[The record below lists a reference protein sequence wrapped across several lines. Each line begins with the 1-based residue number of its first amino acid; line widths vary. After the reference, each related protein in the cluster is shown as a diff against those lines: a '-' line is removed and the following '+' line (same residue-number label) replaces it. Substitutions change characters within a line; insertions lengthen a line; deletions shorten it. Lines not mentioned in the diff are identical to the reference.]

1 MSGAL
6 KIYLLVA
13 VLVMVVVLAIGPLR
27 SLVGGIFSTIVTPSA
42 VALLTSALRWI
53 WGIVKGI
60 LRAHTMLLK
69 HLIKPHKVIYPTLR
83 RKDDRRL

>member
-13 VLVMVVVLAIGPLR
+13 VVVMVVVLAVGPLR
-27 SLVGGIFSTIVTPSA
+27 ALVGGIFSTIVTPSL
-42 VALLTSALRWI
+42 VAFMTSALRWI

-60 LRAHTMLLK
+60 FRAHTMLLM

-83 RKDDRRL
+83 RRDDRRL